1 MKPINAMS
9 EEKEILEKFIL
20 NNPDLEKLEGMLS
33 EFNLFETLNL
43 VHAEIRHSNVLAWL
57 LNPNENHGLG
67 KNFLNIFIKWFVSE
81 NKTIIDGLNVF
92 DIEMFNYNDVEIRRE
107 WKNID
112 IVIIIK
118 EEEKNIVVAIEN
130 KIKCSQHANQLK
142 KYREIIEKEFQ
153 YFEKLFIFLT
163 PENTIPIDETW
174 INFNYITVSELL
186 DNTIKYKK
194 DTLNENIL
202 NFIEHYNI
210 ILKRYIVGNSEI
222 EKVCLQIYK
231 KHKAA
236 LDLIFQYKPDILSY
250 ISELLQVLINSN
262 NELILENSG
271 KTAIRFTTKVID
283 NKIPRI
289 SEGWLKSKR
298 LVVYEFFNIENRLAL
313 RLYIGPGQKDYR
325 EKLFAYLFQRKELFT
340 LTSRTLRKKYHCVYQ
355 KEFLKKKDFEEKEFE
370 DLEKIIKAKWNDFL
384 KDHMKVIDKYIENW
398 ANA

>member
-142 KYREIIEKEFQ
+142 KYMEIIEKEFQ